1 MRTDFNE
8 DLIIRQLHQLSEN
21 ESRTILELLS
31 SLNSSEQVSLAE
43 KTQISLCHYKSLNV
57 KSGVQ

>member
-31 SLNSSEQVSLAE
+31 SLNSSQQVSLDNITLSE
-43 KTQISLCHYKSLNV
+43 FIIPDRD
-57 KSGVQ
+57 